1 MRTAPL
7 SASTPVIEL
16 NGVGKTR
23 AEQLSRLGIFT
34 LRDLIYYFPRAYEHR
49 GNVALLGDYDTQNAR
64 SYILTVATSPTS
76 AKLKTGLT
84 ITKFRAFDESG
95 SCEIIFFNSRF
106 VKDLFHIGDV
116 FRFYGKATFSKM
128 KRLTLTGPK
137 FEAVIPGKQLEDF
150 VPVYSLTDGISSKI
164 LDKLIRVAINDLLPF
179 IKDPIPQ
186 AIALEEG
193 LPSLAYSIQ
202 NIHFPSSKEALEK
215 AQRRLAFDEM
225 FYFGMGIAIS
235 RSQRTSFKGEK
246 FSPCSLKPITELL
259 PYELTNSQKNAIND
273 VYKDTVLN
281 SENGHTSAMARII
294 VGDVGSGKTICAAAA
309 MFIAKQSGYQ
319 SALMVPTEILANQHY
334 QDISEL
340 FGKLGISVALLT
352 GSTSQKK
359 KQEIYERLSSGEID
373 VVIGTHALISEKVEF
388 KSLGLIVTDEQHR
401 FGVRQRG
408 VLKSKAQSAHMLVMS
423 ATPIPR
429 TLALA
434 IYGDLDISR
443 ITELPKGRQ
452 RVDTYVVDE
461 SYRSRLI
468 NFIEKQIALGGQC
481 YIVCPSIEKDEESD
495 GPLYTLESINAR
507 SDSDPLDELKN
518 AVQYTEDLK
527 SALPKIQ
534 IECLHGKMKNSVK
547 DEIMKRFSSGETKV
561 LVSTTV
567 IEVGVNVPNAS
578 LMIVENADRFGL
590 SQLHQLRGRV
600 GRGTRKSYCILV
612 SNNKSEKSK
621 ARLEVMRTT
630 YDGYEIADKDL
641 LIRGPGDFF
650 SSNTSNNLRQ
660 SGGFEFNFAS
670 LCDDTTLMEKAFSI
684 AKSIVSADPMLE
696 RDEHKLLK
704 EELDR
709 LTTIPSTIS

>member
-1 MRTAPL
+1 MRDAHL

-95 SCEIIFFNSRF
+95 SCEIIFFNSPF

-352 GSTSQKK
+352 GSTSQRK

-408 VLKSKAQSAHMLVMS
+408 VLKNKAQSAHMLVMS

-527 SALPKIQ
+527 AALPKIQ

-641 LIRGPGDFF
+641 LLRGPGDFF

-704 EELDR
+704 DELDR